1 MRELDDAHE
10 TSRDQSQIPFLQ
22 SAKQGVRGGFGAW
35 SLLREE
41 GERGKGADDK
51 SKAWARGS

>member
-10 TSRDQSQIPFLQ
+10 TSRDQPQITFLQ
-22 SAKQGVRGGFGAW
+22 SAKQEVREGFGAW

-41 GERGKGADDK
+41 GERGKGVDDI
-51 SKAWARGS
+51 SKACARGS